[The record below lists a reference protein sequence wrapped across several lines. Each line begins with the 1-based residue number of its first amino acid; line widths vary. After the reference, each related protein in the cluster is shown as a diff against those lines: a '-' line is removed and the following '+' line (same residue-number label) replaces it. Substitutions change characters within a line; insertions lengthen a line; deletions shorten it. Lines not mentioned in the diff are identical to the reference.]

1 LFWDKEERVSYGA
14 AELVA
19 LEHEAL
25 LAGHERG
32 ERLPLL
38 LVALLAPH
46 GQSRRGGAAR
56 HGPGQA
62 AVVVAGG
69 EGGGEERGCG
79 DGRGHCGARELERQ
93 QPEAEGV
100 VRGWVGFSGTRPF
113 LASGR

>member
-1 LFWDKEERVSYGA
+1 MFWEKEERVSYGA

-46 GQSRRGGAAR
+46 GQSRSGGAAR

-62 AVVVAGG
+62 AVMVAGG
-69 EGGGEERGCG
+69 EGRGEESGCG

-93 QPEAEGV
+93 QSEAEGASEGGSGSV
-100 VRGWVGFSGTRPF
+100 GRGHF
-113 LASGR
+113 